1 MLHFLRRRLTV
12 AILVALT
19 VLTLSFLLTRLS
31 GDLAISIA
39 GPNATQEDIELIRRA
54 YGLDRPLWVQY
65 FDWLWRA
72 LQGCPDLG
80 VLDVQRNPRLWGQLQ
95 QATSASSSL
104 HSAGSSA
111 AALLLPGAELV
122 PSAAAASNACRTRD
136 APKPPSTPA
145 AEAAAA

>member
-39 GPNATQEDIELIRRA
+39 GPNATQEDIELIRSA

-65 FDWLWRA
+65 FDWLWR
-72 LQGCPDLG
+72 
-80 VLDVQRNPRLWGQLQ
+80 
-95 QATSASSSL
+95 
-104 HSAGSSA
+104 
-111 AALLLPGAELV
+111 
-122 PSAAAASNACRTRD
+122 
-136 APKPPSTPA
+136 
-145 AEAAAA
+145 